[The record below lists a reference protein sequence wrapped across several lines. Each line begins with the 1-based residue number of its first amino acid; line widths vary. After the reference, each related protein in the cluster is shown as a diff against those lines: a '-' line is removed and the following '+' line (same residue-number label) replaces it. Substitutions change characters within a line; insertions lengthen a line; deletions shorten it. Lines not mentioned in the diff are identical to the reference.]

1 MKILLIDNHKN
12 DLVVNRDVLTAHGH
26 QVDAVTNAEE
36 ALSKSSSGHYDLVLT
51 DINLPND
58 SGIRLIEN
66 LARQNRLFVLTEGIS
81 VARAIKA
88 IKLNAIDVIFKPL
101 DAAKIEQIEK
111 SAPEK
116 SKPKSKRSIPLTEK
130 ERS

>member
-36 ALSKSSSGHYDLVLT
+36 AISKSSSGHYDLVLT

-58 SGIRLIEN
+58 SGIKLIEN
-66 LARQNRLFVLTEGIS
+66 LARQTRLFVLTEGIS

-101 DAAKIEQIEK
+101 DAVKIEQIEK

-116 SKPKSKRSIPLTEK
+116 TKPKQSVPLTAK
-130 ERS
+130 ERR